1 MERIWGAVAA
11 AARAAAWAGG
21 GLLIAAAFVVTA
33 EVISRKGIGIIFSG
47 SDEIASYLFAVGTSW
62 SMAHVL
68 VTRGHVRIDALWV
81 RLSPPLR
88 AACDL
93 VALLTLGLFV
103 AVLAERGYA
112 LTAESIE
119 MGARSNTPLQVRLA
133 IPQVAW
139 FLGICLFFLT
149 LLLAL
154 LRTVVALV
162 SGNLAAA
169 SAISGAQ
176 TQDEEIDA
184 ELKGLGLQQQGKP

>member
-1 MERIWGAVAA
+1 MERSWRALAAV
-11 AARAAAWAGG
+11 ARAAAWAGG
-21 GLLIAAAFVVTA
+21 ALLIAAAFVVTA

-68 VTRGHVRIDALWV
+68 VTRGHVRIDALWT

-112 LTAESIE
+112 LTVESIE

-133 IPQVAW
+133 IPQLAW

-154 LRTVVALV
+154 LRTVMALLL
-162 SGNLAAA
+162 GNLATA

-184 ELKGLGLQQQGKP
+184 ELKGLGLQQQGKS